1 MAPASPGVQ
10 RKEEGS
16 ESGEIRENFYNCHLL
31 KNLFPCAVQRAT
43 VPTMTKGLRR
53 YEFSQRLAEI
63 LGESQRDLRVR
74 VTLMVSGGLVPPG
87 PRGPGAPLATP
98 DYAAKL
104 LIGVMAA
111 PQQTH
116 TVEAVR
122 CYEAL
127 RPVDV
132 PAGTRASGIYL
143 GAPGRRH
150 SAESEPLLILVDRPD
165 FGAALA
171 RLIDQGRTPA
181 TAEALADEVFGIWL
195 SRGFPNAAIQF
206 AAGPDER
213 RSLVTQRYELAEGA
227 PPPAWLDP
235 DRGGMADSGLFHTV
249 FLPVR
254 KLIEIGSL
262 TSLQDERTPAVPGLG
277 QTISQLSQLARENRH
292 RRPWKEYLAKAATAL
307 SATEEIEAKSS
318 RLAEVTE
325 FGSNPGNLRMMVYI
339 PDDLPPSAPLVV
351 ALHGC
356 TQTAACYDYGTGWS
370 TLADRHGF
378 AVLLPEQR
386 RTNNPLRCFNWFKPE
401 ETSRSGGEAMSI
413 RQMVERVARDHGT
426 DPSRVYATGV
436 SAGGAMT
443 SAMLASYPEMFA
455 GGAIIAGVPYRC
467 AEGLQEGFEAI
478 FQARSR
484 QALEWGNLVRDASH
498 HRGPWPTVAVWHGDA
513 DRTVNP
519 ANAREI
525 VKQWTDVHGLSA
537 APTSEDTLGGHR
549 RLTWRGDDGRDL
561 IQFVSVAGMG
571 HGVPIDPNG
580 EDGCGNAAP
589 FILDVGISSTK
600 HIAQSWGLT
609 AVRRQ
614 TIDVPHR
621 VAETETAPPPPR
633 SPGPRPTQITI
644 DANGREIDDV
654 EPGGPERQDDAEEI
668 GAPRTDRGSQKVE
681 TRSPGIDVEAILTR
695 SFEAAGLL
703 SRGQNRS
710 RGTEGDE
717 ESFGGGLAGGI
728 DIEAIL
734 TKSFEAAGLLKN
746 PRPSPKRSAS
756 SRALGVD
763 IPAILARSFEA
774 AGLLRTDHQQAET
787 DESDIG
793 GPATDDHEPEEAS
806 PAPASEAPASNAN
819 SSPVGDGWELLDGG
833 EVTAKSEARAMLH
846 GNATSGVGRDLGNR
860 ARTVSCRLA
869 LGNRPLL
876 SYSRRLDL
884 KAAAN
889 MVTTA
894 AFTVLVDGVAVDEAS
909 AVGMDYA
916 ERDWTERTDIDLTS
930 FAGREVTLTFEV
942 AANANVSVEV
952 FAKAWIRDIV
962 IQDAVATADEAGPAA
977 TAGGA
982 QEQRP
987 ASPA

>member
-1 MAPASPGVQ
+1 M
-10 RKEEGS
+10 
-16 ESGEIRENFYNCHLL
+16 
-31 KNLFPCAVQRAT
+31 
-43 VPTMTKGLRR
+43 
-53 YEFSQRLAEI
+53 
-63 LGESQRDLRVR
+63 
-74 VTLMVSGGLVPPG
+74 
-87 PRGPGAPLATP
+87 ATP

-116 TVEAVR
+116 TVDAVR

-127 RPVDV
+127 RPVDI

-150 SAESEPLLILVDRPD
+150 LAEAEPLLLLIDRPG

-181 TAEALADEVFGIWL
+181 AAEALADDVFGIWL

-249 FLPVR
+249 FLPIR

-262 TSLQDERTPAVPGLG
+262 TSPQDERTPAVPGLG

-318 RLAEVTE
+318 RLVEVAE
-325 FGSNPGNLRMMVYI
+325 FGSNPGNLRMMIYI

-386 RTNNPLRCFNWFKPE
+386 RTNNPLRCFNWFKAE
-401 ETSRSGGEAMSI
+401 DTSRGSGEAMSI
-413 RQMVERVARDHGT
+413 RQMVDRMTRDHGT
-426 DPSRVYATGV
+426 DPRRVFATGV

-443 SAMLASYPEMFA
+443 STMLATYPDVFA

-478 FQARSR
+478 FQARSQ
-484 QALEWGNLVRDASH
+484 QALQWGNLVRDASP
-498 HRGPWPTVAVWHGDA
+498 HRGPWPTIAVWHGDA

-537 APTSEDTLGGHR
+537 APTLEDTLGGHR
-549 RLTWRGDDGRDL
+549 RLAWRGDDGRDL

-580 EDGCGNAAP
+580 EDGCGTAAP
-589 FILDVGISSTK
+589 FILDVGISSTT
-600 HIAQSWGLT
+600 HIAASWGLT
-609 AVRRQ
+609 AVRRE

-621 VAETETAPPPPR
+621 VADTETEATPPSPP
-633 SPGPRPTQITI
+633 SQAPRPHTSPITI
-644 DANGREIDDV
+644 DADGV
-654 EPGGPERQDDAEEI
+654 ETEGSARHGGAPDIAQDNAHGNARNDAREI
-668 GAPRTDRGSQKVE
+668 GAERAGRGSHHHSQGTE
-681 TRSPGIDVEAILTR
+681 ARTPAIDVEAILTR

-703 SRGQNRS
+703 SRGQTRPGDAEREAESS
-710 RGTEGDE
+710 RA
-717 ESFGGGLAGGI
+717 GLAGGI

-746 PRPSPKRSAS
+746 PRPSPRRSAS

-774 AGLLRTDHQQAET
+774 AGLLKTDQEDAET
-787 DESDIG
+787 TGAETRGADTKDAETKDAETKDAETAGSDFG
-793 GPATDDHEPEEAS
+793 EPVAGEEPAEAS
-806 PAPASEAPASNAN
+806 PAAQSGAK
-819 SSPVGDGWELLDGG
+819 SSPVGDGWELLDAG
-833 EVTAKSEARAMLH
+833 ERSEDSEARAVLH
-846 GNATSGVGRDLGNR
+846 GHAASGVGRDLGNR
-860 ARTVSCRLA
+860 ARTVSCRLT
-869 LGNRPLL
+869 LGDRPRL
-876 SYSRRLDL
+876 SYARRLDL

-916 ERDWTERTDIDLTS
+916 ERDWTQRTDIDLTS

-962 IQDAVATADEAGPAA
+962 IQDAVATDDEAEPMTMAGAAEQQAPAP
-977 TAGGA
+977 
-982 QEQRP
+982 P
-987 ASPA
+987 A